1 MRYTDAIKRE
11 GESIGRW
18 CRRYVGISRRDERRS
33 QFCFHQCVGQRSNLL
48 AQLFEKVVNKRV
60 GRPTTGIDLS
70 STSGRVTSWNC
81 GTSSNV
87 PLFSQS
93 RLRATGAD
101 IVFVPYKGAAPAI
114 TDVLGGQIQIHVSAK
129 SVLLP
134 LIKSEKLRALAVTS
148 TQRPGIVELHVR
160 RPAGDLRMFVAI
172 LRARRARELG
182 LNFEAT
188 TFERRNPLGMA
199 ANGSAFIGCSAITV
213 SMPLPGLRRLKCL
226 NDWLLLRCMSPILAR
241 SVSAAPASL
250 RLLSRGQR
258 TQTRT
263 RPFGCP

>member
-148 TQRPGIVELHVR
+148 TQRWPEL
-160 RPAGDLRMFVAI
+160 PAVPTMCVG
-172 LRARRARELG
+172 LRAISACLSRYFALAVRA
-182 LNFEAT
+182 NW
-188 TFERRNPLGMA
+188 
-199 ANGSAFIGCSAITV
+199 GSI
-213 SMPLPGLRRLKCL
+213 LK
-226 NDWLLLRCMSPILAR
+226 PPR
-241 SVSAAPASL
+241 SSAAIRSAWRPMAQ
-250 RLLSRGQR
+250 LS
-258 TQTRT
+258 
-263 RPFGCP
+263 